1 MLDINFENTNQ
12 KIHFIG
18 IGGISMS
25 GLAEILVKKGFK
37 VSGSDMKNSKI
48 TRHLEQLGV
57 DFHLGHLPSNIKED
71 LDLVVYTAAVKEDN
85 PELMEARKKNI
96 PTMDRA
102 EFLGQIMRNY
112 PYAIAVSGT
121 HGKTT
126 TTSML
131 SHILLEAKKDPTI
144 SVGGIL
150 DAIGGNI
157 RTGHSDYFI
166 TEACE
171 YCDSFLKFF
180 PYIGIILN
188 IEEDHLDYFKDIEH
202 IRKSFT
208 SFAKR
213 IPKDGTLV
221 INGDIE
227 NIHAILDEVN
237 CRVITFG
244 TDASRVM
251 WTAANISYNEKACG
265 SFDLFYQG
273 KNMGRIS
280 LSVPGVHNIY
290 NALAACACA
299 YVLDIPVEDMA
310 NGLKKYTG
318 THQRFEIKGNLKGI
332 TIVDD
337 YAHHPTEIKA
347 TLAVANR
354 YPHNRLWCVFQPHT
368 YSRTKAFL
376 KEFAEALTA
385 ADHIIL
391 TDIYAARE
399 KDLGEIHSKDLQR
412 EIEKLG
418 KKAYYFSD
426 FESIENFLLQ
436 NCIPGDLLITM
447 GAGDVNIIGEDL
459 LGTNLSTLSTE
470 LSTEP
475 QRISC
480 E

>member
-102 EFLGQIMRNY
+102 EFLGQIMKNY

-131 SHILLEAKKDPTI
+131 SHILLETKKDPTI

-171 YCDSFLKFF
+171 YCDSFLKFY

-188 IEEDHLDYFKDIEH
+188 IEEDHLDYFKDIHH
-202 IRKSFT
+202 IMKSFT
-208 SFAKR
+208 AFAKR
-213 IPKDGTLV
+213 IPREGALV

-280 LSVPGVHNIY
+280 LSVPGIHNIY

-299 YVLDIPVEDMA
+299 HALDISVEDMA
-310 NGLKKYTG
+310 NGLKKFVG
-318 THQRFEIKGNLKGI
+318 THQRFEIKGDLKGI
-332 TIVDD
+332 TVVDD

-399 KDLGEIHSKDLQR
+399 KDLGEVHSKDLQR

-447 GAGDVNIIGEDL
+447 GAGDVNTIGEDL

-470 LSTEP
+470 LSTES
-475 QRISC
+475 QKISC

>member
-171 YCDSFLKFF
+171 YCDSFLKFY

>member
-1 MLDINFENTNQ
+1 MLDINFENTHQ

-48 TRHLEQLGV
+48 IRHLEQLGV
-57 DFHLGHLPSNIKED
+57 DFHLGHLPSNIKDD
-71 LDLVVYTAAVKEDN
+71 LDFVVYTAAIKEDN
-85 PELMEARKKNI
+85 PELMEARKRNI

-102 EFLGQIMRNY
+102 ELLGQIMKNY

-171 YCDSFLKFF
+171 YYDSFLKFY

-188 IEEDHLDYFKDIEH
+188 IEEDHLDYFKDIDH
-202 IRKSFT
+202 IRNSFT
-208 SFAKR
+208 AFAKR
-213 IPKDGTLV
+213 IPKEGTLV

-227 NIHAILDEVN
+227 NIHSILDEVD
-237 CRVITFG
+237 CKVVTFG
-244 TDASRVM
+244 TDPSRVM

-280 LSVPGVHNIY
+280 LGVPGIHNIY

-299 YVLDIPVEDMA
+299 HALNISTEDMA
-310 NGLKKYTG
+310 NGLKKFIG

-347 TLAVANR
+347 TLAVANH

-399 KDLGEIHSKDLQR
+399 KDLGEVHSKDLQK
-412 EIEKLG
+412 ELEKLG
-418 KKAYYFSD
+418 KKSYYFSD
-426 FESIENFLLQ
+426 FESIENFLLE

-447 GAGDVNIIGEDL
+447 GAGDVSIIGEDL
-459 LGTNLSTLSTE
+459 LGANLSTLSTE
-470 LSTEP
+470 LSTDS
-475 QRISC
+475 QMISC

>member
-25 GLAEILVKKGFK
+25 GLAEILLKKGFK

-48 TRHLEQLGV
+48 ILHLEQLGV
-57 DFHLGHLPSNIKED
+57 DFHLGHVPSNIKED
-71 LDLVVYTAAVKEDN
+71 IDIVVYTAAIKEDN
-85 PELMEARKKNI
+85 PELAEARKRNI
-96 PTMDRA
+96 IVIDRA
-102 EFLGQIMRNY
+102 ELLGQIMKIY
-112 PYAIAVSGT
+112 PYAVAVSGT

-131 SHILLEAKKDPTI
+131 SHILLQAKKDPTI
-144 SVGGIL
+144 SLGGLL

-157 RTGHSDYFI
+157 RTGHSDFFI

-171 YCDSFLKFF
+171 YCDSFLKFY

-188 IEEDHLDYFKDIEH
+188 IEEDHLDYFKDINH

-208 SFAKR
+208 YFAKR
-213 IPKDGTLV
+213 IPKNGALV
-221 INGDIE
+221 INGDID
-227 NIHAILDEVN
+227 NIHALLDEVD

-244 TDASRVM
+244 TDPSRVM
-251 WTAANISYNEKACG
+251 WTAANISYNEKAWG

-273 KNMGRIS
+273 KNMGKIS
-280 LSVPGVHNIY
+280 LMVPGIHNIY

-299 YVLDIPVEDMA
+299 YLLDISIEDMIC
-310 NGLKKYTG
+310 GLKNYTG

-347 TLAVANR
+347 TLDVAKH
-354 YPHNRLWCVFQPHT
+354 YPHNTLWCVFQPHT
-368 YSRTKAFL
+368 YTRTKAFL
-376 KEFAEALTA
+376 KEFAQALLK
-385 ADHIIL
+385 ADKIIL

-399 KDLGEIHSKDLQR
+399 KNSGEIHSKDLQK
-412 EIEKLG
+412 ELEKLG
-418 KKAYYFSD
+418 KNAYYFSD
-426 FESIENFLLQ
+426 FEAIENFLLE

-447 GAGDVNIIGEDL
+447 GAGDVNIIGEEL

-470 LSTEP
+470 LSTATEI
-475 QRISC
+475 ISC

>member
-426 FESIENFLLQ
+426 FESIEKFLLQ